1 MNKNKSVLNVM
12 LIGACLLPSCNVL
25 QIMLK
30 QHPRNRQ
37 DCIKPGKVS
46 VCHKYV
52 PKFKKCI
59 LCIYLLLFMYTV
71 TKYQGCSN
79 HLDFNLLRKYTFQ
92 HQSDKKTGHGN
103 QN

>member
-1 MNKNKSVLNVM
+1 M

-30 QHPRNRQ
+30 QHPRNHQ
-37 DCIKPGKVS
+37 DCIKPFKVS

-52 PKFKKCI
+52 RKLKKCI
-59 LCIYLLLFMYTV
+59 LCIYLLLSMYTV

-79 HLDFNLLRKYTFQ
+79 NLDFNLLRKYNFQ
-92 HQSDKKTGHGN
+92 HQSDKKKQAMVIKTGMN
-103 QN
+103 V

>member
-1 MNKNKSVLNVM
+1 M

-37 DCIKPGKVS
+37 DRIKPEKVS
-46 VCHKYV
+46 ACHKYV
-52 PKFKKCI
+52 PKFKKRI

-71 TKYQGCSN
+71 TKYQGCLN
-79 HLDFNLLRKYTFQ
+79 HLDFNLLRKYTFNI
-92 HQSDKKTGHGN
+92 SLTKKQAMVIKTDMN
-103 QN
+103 V